1 MIESINPSPAK
12 TKASIFYVNDIHGNA
27 NKMEKVKSAANQFDL
42 QLREQPH
49 IDSLKLCAGDT
60 LIGSNDNKN
69 SNAVDF
75 INAVQFDA
83 MTLGNHEMDNPM
95 SKASQYY
102 KKINSK
108 IVSTNLVVPDNHTVK
123 EDLVQSYVR
132 EINGHKYGILGI
144 QPFDISTCVT
154 AKEWL
159 EGIDA
164 LDKEQTIQK
173 LQEEVNKF
181 EKQGI
186 DKIILISHS
195 GLEAEKEIAQKTEG
209 IDIII
214 GGHSHDLM
222 KGIKEGENLLYSK
235 RNEPV
240 ILTQAYKNGDYFGVL
255 NVDFDEK
262 GVVIEAQNNVTPTKT
277 YSSDLLMAYFT
288 NKNLGAP
295 NVIGRILN
303 KYPLKTNGMLE
314 ENPYANLLTD
324 AMKTQLGTDIAILNA
339 ANLRGQL
346 PKGELTDRDVSEIT
360 PFNNKIMVIEIN
372 QKELVD
378 AIKFAGS
385 VSFTTSDMKPG
396 LLQLSGVTYKINK
409 QGELLEA
416 NFINKNGEKVP
427 IDVNNPDEN
436 IIYKTAI
443 DNYYGS
449 GRENFSMLNKADKA
463 LAIYDFDKDKLAID
477 YIKEMKK
484 PLEIKTDGRLI
495 VV

>member
-1 MIESINPSPAK
+1 MVTPVNSTSP
-12 TKASIFYVNDIHGNA
+12 TTRTSIFYLNDIHGNA
-27 NKMEKVKSAANQFDL
+27 DKMEKVKSAANQFDI
-42 QLREQPH
+42 QLKEQPQ

-60 LIGSNDNKN
+60 LIGSNDKKN
-69 SNAVDF
+69 QNAVDF
-75 INAVQFDA
+75 INAVKFDA
-83 MTLGNHEMDNPM
+83 ITLGNHEMDNPM

-102 KKINSK
+102 KKIKSK

-123 EDLVQSYVR
+123 DDLVSSYVK

-164 LDKEQTIQK
+164 LDKEKTIQK

-186 DKIILISHS
+186 DKVILISHS
-195 GLEAEKEIAQKTEG
+195 GLEAEQDIARNTEG

-214 GGHSHDLM
+214 GGHSHNLM

-240 ILTQAYKNGDYFGVL
+240 ILTQAYKNGEYFGVL
-255 NVDFDEK
+255 NVGFDEK
-262 GVVIEAQNNVTPTKT
+262 GRIVEAQNNVTPTKS

-288 NKNLGAP
+288 NQNMGAP
-295 NVIGRILN
+295 NVIGRVMN
-303 KYPLKTNGMLE
+303 KYSMKTKGMLE

-324 AMKTQLGTDIAILNA
+324 AMKTQLDTDIAILNA
-339 ANLRGQL
+339 ANLRGSL

-378 AIKFAGS
+378 AIKFAGN
-385 VSFTTSDMKPG
+385 SFKTSDMKPG
-396 LLQLSGVTYKINK
+396 LLQLSGITYKMNK

-427 IDVNNPDEN
+427 IDINNPDEN
-436 IIYKTAI
+436 ITYTTAI
-443 DNYYGS
+443 DDYYGS
-449 GRENFSMLNKADKA
+449 GREHFSMLNKIDKA

-477 YIKEMKK
+477 YIKERKK
-484 PLEIKTDGRLI
+484 PLEFKPDGRLI
-495 VV
+495 IV